1 MRNDVIASGFV
12 EFKATMVRGAIVI
25 EIDSTQRAMVM
36 IYELERAGVI
46 NQLFGFGFFR
56 KSFFEH
62 ARQKL
67 SIRFAVFFETKLD
80 TVVNYRVYDLVFPF
94 FELYVVQK
102 LKIDIQARI
111 MRQSFAGVSVDDQ
124 SVVVSCRD
132 SVFTREVVI
141 TELIEFQTANSL
153 FKR

>member
-25 EIDSTQRAMVM
+25 ESDSTQRAMVM

-46 NQLFGFGFFR
+46 NQLFGLGFFR

-80 TVVNYRVYDLVFPF
+80 TVVNNLVYDLVFPSL
-94 FELYVVQK
+94 ELYVVQK
-102 LKIDIQARI
+102 LKIDVQTRI
-111 MRQSFAGVSVDDQ
+111 VKFVLAWASMDDQ
-124 SVVVSCRD
+124 SVVVS
-132 SVFTREVVI
+132 
-141 TELIEFQTANSL
+141 
-153 FKR
+153 

>member
-46 NQLFGFGFFR
+46 NQLFGLGFFR

-80 TVVNYRVYDLVFPF
+80 TVVNYLVYDLVFPSL
-94 FELYVVQK
+94 ELYVVQK

-111 MRQSFAGVSVDDQ
+111 VRQSFAGVSVDDQ

-132 SVFTREVVI
+132 SVFTRKVVI
-141 TELIEFQTANSL
+141 IELIEFQ
-153 FKR
+153 KEG